1 LLIFLILLAFCAV
14 GCELLSLRRGLKGVS
29 YTCRPSVSVVEPGE
43 EFELETVISNNKWT
57 PVSFLEVV
65 QALPHDIQLNAYL
78 GRFRSEPVVS
88 WLYSTCYL
96 GSRQRLTR
104 RVKASLPQRG
114 RRLISDA
121 QITAGDLLGLR
132 RRSQTVS
139 VFHEIVALPRRTAAP
154 DLSQALGG
162 FLGEVSVRRFILE
175 DPMLTV
181 GARDYTGR
189 EPMKAVSWKHSLRAG
204 KLMVKEFDYTVE
216 NFVTVVLNA
225 EGGEPETLER
235 CFSLARM
242 AVEQLEARGLSYG
255 FLTNAATAGAIGRW
269 SEVSAGLGAG
279 HARAILEGMGR
290 ATYDVQEPFETLA
303 LRAARRSEQGRA
315 HIIVTPGRLQETD
328 PALAPLRRQS
338 DGRIFILSALDL
350 PAEPEG
356 RGPEEE
362 AAV

>member
-1 LLIFLILLAFCAV
+1 MLIFLILLVLCAA
-14 GCELLSLRRGLKGVS
+14 GCELLSLRQGLKGVG
-29 YTCRPSVSVVEPGE
+29 YACRPSVSVAEPGE
-43 EFELETVISNNKWT
+43 EFELETVISNDKWL
-57 PVSFLEVV
+57 PVSFLEAV

-78 GRFRSEPVVS
+78 GRFHSEPLVS
-88 WLYSTCYL
+88 RLYSTCYL
-96 GSRQRLTR
+96 GPRQKLTR

-121 QITAGDLLGLR
+121 QIAAGDLLGLS
-132 RRSQTVS
+132 RRSQTVPI
-139 VFHEIVALPRRTAAP
+139 FHEIVVLPRRIDAP

-189 EPMKAVSWKHSLRAG
+189 EPLKAVSWKHSLRAG

-216 NFVTVVLNA
+216 SSVTVVLNV
-225 EGGEPETLER
+225 EGGDGEGLER

-290 ATYDVQEPFETLA
+290 ATYDLQEPFATLA

-315 HIIVTPGRLQETD
+315 HIVVTPGRLLETD
-328 PALAPLRRQS
+328 PVLAPLRRQS

-350 PAEPEG
+350 PAEQEG
-356 RGPEEE
+356 PGPEKE